1 MKCVCNMWQLSRIP
15 CVHAMAGY
23 MHMKMNPDLGVDEW
37 YSQCIM
43 FHEAPSSNMP
53 PHIATQSTS
62 NTMPP
67 PPTPSTSNAMP
78 LPPTPSP
85 STSNTMPPPFGSNTM
100 PLPPT
105 PSGSNT
111 MPSHVAPGSNKCVG
125 SNNMPSHATSVS
137 TGLNKGICPLIPKK
151 SDKPIKSSASNSRG
165 GSRGGATSRGGSKG
179 GSRGDATNRGGSR
192 GGATNIDGSKG
203 GASKRVRGSS
213 KKGKGSSKRG
223 RDSNTMP
230 LQGLRDE
237 SSDEEHQFNMDM
249 EVVYEMEIEQIVID
263 EDDQFWEDCARKFDQ
278 VEEHMA

>member
-1 MKCVCNMWQLSRIP
+1 
-15 CVHAMAGY
+15 
-23 MHMKMNPDLGVDEW
+23 MHNQTLRGRSLCFVLEMRNQVTPPDTCSV
-37 YSQCIM
+37 Q
-43 FHEAPSSNMP
+43 APSGGV
-53 PHIATQSTS
+53 T

-85 STSNTMPPPFGSNTM
+85 STSNTMPPPFGYNIM

-105 PSGSNT
+105 PSGSN
-111 MPSHVAPGSNKCVG
+111 
-125 SNNMPSHATSVS
+125 NMPSHATFVS
-137 TGLNKGICPLIPKK
+137 TGLNKGKCPLIPKK
-151 SDKPIKSSASNSRG
+151 NGKPIKSSASNSRG

-179 GSRGDATNRGGSR
+179 GSRGDATNKGGSR

-203 GASKRVRGSS
+203 GVSKRVRGSS

-230 LQGLRDE
+230 LQGLKDK

-249 EVVYEMEIEQIVID
+249 EVVYEMDIEQIAID